1 MELKEQNITE
11 KRRKAWF
18 IVWAVAFVLLLAG
31 GLYYYLFFYVNR
43 EKVQK
48 AWVDVKV
55 VTYYEL
61 MQDGKMVFDFEH
73 DTVTAKGY
81 FSYLYKLAP
90 IGKGIVISNIAP
102 SVWKNKYFDADCRMV
117 LQCMTDSLDSVYSDS
132 KWKVN
137 ELNYYLHSHNVTDV
151 GYNMIS
157 QYTQREIA
165 LRDTAKK
172 MLDSL
177 THISKG
183 RKLRIVCK
191 RNVLTKYGKLN

>member
-61 MQDGKMVFDFEH
+61 MQDGKMVLDFNM
-73 DTVTAKGY
+73 TQ
-81 FSYLYKLAP
+81 SQP
-90 IGKGIVISNIAP
+90 RVISLTYISWLLLGKASSFPTSHHLFGKINISMPTAVWSC
-102 SVWKNKYFDADCRMV
+102 SV
-117 LQCMTDSLDSVYSDS
+117 
-132 KWKVN
+132 
-137 ELNYYLHSHNVTDV
+137 
-151 GYNMIS
+151 
-157 QYTQREIA
+157 
-165 LRDTAKK
+165 
-172 MLDSL
+172 
-177 THISKG
+177 
-183 RKLRIVCK
+183 
-191 RNVLTKYGKLN
+191 